1 MSVSITELFNRLKKT
16 ELWQVSFFS
25 AISTIVKLL
34 VSFLLGKVISIYLG
48 PSGLGVIGQL
58 TSFLAIIVVLSTGA
72 TNTGLVKYIS
82 EFKNQ
87 KDKYQSL
94 IKAALVLSFSCTLII
109 SISLLLF
116 SAFWVEKVF
125 LGHTEYTWIL
135 VVLSFSL
142 VFQSIYSLFLS
153 ILNGLKE
160 FKVYNYLTIW
170 ASVLSLIFTAV
181 LIYLYQLEGALLAL
195 ITYQAIVCILLVF
208 NIRNING
215 LDLKGI
221 VKSKFGIK
229 EFKMLSNY
237 SLMAL
242 VSSIALPISQ
252 IFIRN
257 YLNENSSANAMGLYE
272 GINRISFL
280 YLSAI
285 LTTFSIYYL
294 PKLSELKNVQLL
306 RREIFK
312 GYQFILPITFLILL
326 IVYFF
331 RSLIITF
338 VLSTSFSGIEDYFL
352 PQVIGDFF
360 KISSWLLAYL
370 MIAKAMVK
378 QYILTELIFS
388 LFIVLFSR
396 FCVDH
401 FGGIGAIYA
410 YAINY
415 FLYLLTMLFLFR
427 RLIAKGEMK

>member
-1 MSVSITELFNRLKKT
+1 
-16 ELWQVSFFS
+16 
-25 AISTIVKLL
+25 
-34 VSFLLGKVISIYLG
+34 
-48 PSGLGVIGQL
+48 
-58 TSFLAIIVVLSTGA
+58 
-72 TNTGLVKYIS
+72 
-82 EFKNQ
+82 
-87 KDKYQSL
+87 
-94 IKAALVLSFSCTLII
+94 
-109 SISLLLF
+109 
-116 SAFWVEKVF
+116 
-125 LGHTEYTWIL
+125 
-135 VVLSFSL
+135 
-142 VFQSIYSLFLS
+142 
-153 ILNGLKE
+153 
-160 FKVYNYLTIW
+160 
-170 ASVLSLIFTAV
+170 
-181 LIYLYQLEGALLAL
+181 
-195 ITYQAIVCILLVF
+195 
-208 NIRNING
+208 
-215 LDLKGI
+215 
-221 VKSKFGIK
+221 
-229 EFKMLSNY
+229 
-237 SLMAL
+237 
-242 VSSIALPISQ
+242 
-252 IFIRN
+252 
-257 YLNENSSANAMGLYE
+257 
-272 GINRISFL
+272 
-280 YLSAI
+280 
-285 LTTFSIYYL
+285 
-294 PKLSELKNVQLL
+294 LL